1 MKVNPKISIITPCFN
16 AALYIEQTILSI
28 INQDYDNLEY
38 IIIDGGSTDGTI
50 DIIKKYENK
59 IAYWISEPDNGQSE
73 AINKGIAVSTGDVFN
88 WVNGDDYL
96 EVGVLKLVGEYFQKS
111 NVNVFC
117 SPTMLFNEEGNIR
130 KNDYTPIEK
139 GVYEL
144 LNSSGLNQQGMF
156 WRLSKIKELNGVNSS
171 FNFSMDLDLWKRY
184 LINFGIDNVV
194 FEDVITGFFRLSNS
208 SKTGAD
214 FEENFHLFEKEN
226 NAALVQYATLVN
238 DKYANVIKYLF
249 PNFNNELAVKEV
261 QSHLDVVVIKNWLKL
276 LFYKKVMRLFYA
288 NDFKKAFVLL
298 KIIPIEDY
306 EGKEL
311 KNLKSFRRWSAIK
324 RWL

>member
-111 NVNVFC
+111 NINVFC
-117 SPTMLFNEEGNIR
+117 SPTMLFNEEGISV
-130 KNDYTPIEK
+130 KMITP
-139 GVYEL
+139 
-144 LNSSGLNQQGMF
+144 
-156 WRLSKIKELNGVNSS
+156 LSKRECMN
-171 FNFSMDLDLWKRY
+171 Y
-184 LINFGIDNVV
+184 
-194 FEDVITGFFRLSNS
+194 
-208 SKTGAD
+208 
-214 FEENFHLFEKEN
+214 
-226 NAALVQYATLVN
+226 
-238 DKYANVIKYLF
+238 
-249 PNFNNELAVKEV
+249 
-261 QSHLDVVVIKNWLKL
+261 
-276 LFYKKVMRLFYA
+276 
-288 NDFKKAFVLL
+288 
-298 KIIPIEDY
+298 
-306 EGKEL
+306 
-311 KNLKSFRRWSAIK
+311 
-324 RWL
+324 